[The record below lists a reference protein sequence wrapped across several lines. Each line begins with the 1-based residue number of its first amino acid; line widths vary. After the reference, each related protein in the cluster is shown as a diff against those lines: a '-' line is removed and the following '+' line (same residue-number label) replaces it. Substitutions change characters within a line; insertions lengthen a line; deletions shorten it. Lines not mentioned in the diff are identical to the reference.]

1 MARLRLCCAS
11 GDHCDVRNAFGQ
23 ERRSSDW
30 PWYEAALACL
40 RYCASVRIAEA
51 HLERRTMVSYSPDWL
66 VWLAGCDDACE
77 ATVRPASSW
86 RGVDWM
92 RWDGADDLEPCR
104 VLWRWQGYLTGD
116 RGLAQISYSCT
127 SPLMS
132 DTAKYPTVRVSVQN
146 MQHAAYK
153 GRPYNIHRPCM
164 SLGRVKVPDAVSCS
178 FGLPS
183 RFPAVF
189 VQGRRPWNPKGIL
202 SLAFVED
209 AEDGP

>member
-1 MARLRLCCAS
+1 
-11 GDHCDVRNAFGQ
+11 
-23 ERRSSDW
+23 
-30 PWYEAALACL
+30 
-40 RYCASVRIAEA
+40 
-51 HLERRTMVSYSPDWL
+51 MVPYGPDWL

-92 RWDGADDLEPCR
+92 RWDGADDLELCR
-104 VLWRWQGYLTGD
+104 VRWRWQGYLTGD

-153 GRPYNIHRPCM
+153 GRPYNIHRPCL
-164 SLGRVKVPDAVSCS
+164 SDASKYPTLCPAPSGCLPDFQLYSCKADVP
-178 FGLPS
+178 
-183 RFPAVF
+183 
-189 VQGRRPWNPKGIL
+189 GIPRGMV

>member
-1 MARLRLCCAS
+1 M
-11 GDHCDVRNAFGQ
+11 
-23 ERRSSDW
+23 
-30 PWYEAALACL
+30 ACL

-51 HLERRTMVSYSPDWL
+51 HLERRTMVPYGPDWL

-92 RWDGADDLEPCR
+92 RWDGADDLELCR

-153 GRPYNIHRPCM
+153 GRPYNIHRPCLSDASKYPTLCPPPSGCLPDFQLSSSKADVPGIPRAYSRWPSWRM
-164 SLGRVKVPDAVSCS
+164 QRMGRELAALRSGLQFLRTVSPAPSYKSAVAAL
-178 FGLPS
+178 FL
-183 RFPAVF
+183 RY
-189 VQGRRPWNPKGIL
+189 
-202 SLAFVED
+202 
-209 AEDGP
+209 

>member
-23 ERRSSDW
+23 ERRGSDW

-51 HLERRTMVSYSPDWL
+51 HLERRTMVPYGPDWL

-92 RWDGADDLEPCR
+92 RWDGADDLELCR
-104 VLWRWQGYLTGD
+104 VRWRWQGYLTGD

-153 GRPYNIHRPCM
+153 GRPYNIHRPCL
-164 SLGRVKVPDAVSCS
+164 SDASKYPTLCPAPSGCLPDFQLYSCKADVP
-178 FGLPS
+178 
-183 RFPAVF
+183 
-189 VQGRRPWNPKGIL
+189 GIPRGMV

>member
-1 MARLRLCCAS
+1 
-11 GDHCDVRNAFGQ
+11 
-23 ERRSSDW
+23 
-30 PWYEAALACL
+30 LACL

-51 HLERRTMVSYSPDWL
+51 HLERRTMVPYGPDWL

-92 RWDGADDLEPCR
+92 RWDGADDLELCR
-104 VLWRWQGYLTGD
+104 VRWRWQGYLTGD

-153 GRPYNIHRPCM
+153 GRPYNIHRPCL
-164 SLGRVKVPDAVSCS
+164 SDASKYPTLCPPPSGCLPDFQLYSCKADVP
-178 FGLPS
+178 
-183 RFPAVF
+183 
-189 VQGRRPWNPKGIL
+189 GIPRGMV
-202 SLAFVED
+202 SLAFAED
-209 AEDGP
+209 AEDGR

>member
-51 HLERRTMVSYSPDWL
+51 HLERRTMVPYGPDWL

-92 RWDGADDLEPCR
+92 RWDGADDLELCR
-104 VLWRWQGYLTGD
+104 VRWRWQGYLTGD

-153 GRPYNIHRPCM
+153 GRPYNIHRPCL
-164 SLGRVKVPDAVSCS
+164 SDASKYPTLCPPPSGCLPVFQLYSCKADVP
-178 FGLPS
+178 
-183 RFPAVF
+183 
-189 VQGRRPWNPKGIL
+189 GIPRGMV